1 MTLQELKDRRT
12 AYLAAERRILES
24 QEYRVGEGGGARSNR
39 RAELAEVRQ
48 AITELDAQ
56 ISALDASSTAGGGVR
71 RSFSLLPHRL

>member
-24 QEYRVGEGGGARSNR
+24 QEYRVGEGGTARTNR

-48 AITELDAQ
+48 AITDLDAQ
-56 ISALDASSTAGGGVR
+56 IAALEGPTTASGGR
-71 RSFSLLPHRL
+71 RSFAVVPYRL

>member
-1 MTLQELKDRRT
+1 MTLQELKDRRS

-24 QEYRVGEGGGARSNR
+24 QEYRVGEGSSARNNR

-56 ISALDASSTAGGGVR
+56 ISALEPAAVPGGGR
-71 RSFSLLPHRL
+71 RSFSVVPYRMP

>member
-1 MTLQELKDRRT
+1 MTLQELKDRRA

-24 QEYRVGEGGGARSNR
+24 QEYRVGEGGTARTNR

-56 ISALDASSTAGGGVR
+56 ITALEPATAAGGGR
-71 RSFSLLPHRL
+71 RSFSVVPHRL

>member
-24 QEYRVGEGGGARSNR
+24 QEYRVGEGGTARTNR
-39 RAELAEVRQ
+39 RAELAEVRA

-56 ISALDASSTAGGGVR
+56 IAALEPAATPGGGR
-71 RSFSLLPHRL
+71 RSFAVVPYRL